1 MVSVLLFSFVTNT
14 LPLILASSG
23 CDRTGR
29 TMSARAASA
38 SRLLPRPMALPAKAR
53 RAGGAALPDLTSG
66 ANRDALEVLKA
77 AATLY
82 SKANSVEFSRGD
94 WQRK

>member
-1 MVSVLLFSFVTNT
+1 
-14 LPLILASSG
+14 
-23 CDRTGR
+23 
-29 TMSARAASA
+29 
-38 SRLLPRPMALPAKAR
+38 MALPAKAR

-94 WQRK
+94 